1 MKERR
6 REKGTE
12 RQREGVG
19 RKEGSIFGY
28 SQLTNQLAMKMSII
42 KPSK

>member
-19 RKEGSIFGY
+19 RKALYLDTLS
-28 SQLTNQLAMKMSII
+28 SQINL
-42 KPSK
+42 P